1 MGFWWDSGGILA
13 GFFAVMTVTGTA
25 TGWKTQCTIGKRH
38 ASAET
43 QTIKSNNSNKQ
54 QQQSKNSTGQKKKET
69 RALPFGFLRNPFV
82 GENSRTTLATQSQS
96 VTNNGETVCECQIGL
111 KRGKCETREGGRVTT
126 RVMWEH
132 WFSSTAEPT
141 SSLCGSGDRSE
152 AVTLVSARESRMPRP
167 FPLGTPPTACSYWLP
182 RGQRPP
188 FTSPSRPAI
197 GALVLRH
204 RSCVSPRLTL
214 LIREILCNFNR

>member
-1 MGFWWDSGGILA
+1 MGFWRDSSQWWPSPAPPRVGKHNVQSGKDTPVPKHKQSNQI
-13 GFFAVMTVTGTA
+13 TA
-25 TGWKTQCTIGKRH
+25 TNNNNNQKT
-38 ASAET
+38 ALA
-43 QTIKSNNSNKQ
+43 
-54 QQQSKNSTGQKKKET
+54 KKKET

-126 RVMWEH
+126 RIMWEH

-152 AVTLVSARESRMPRP
+152 AVTLVSARGSRMPRP